1 MRYMIFLLLWLS
13 TIGIPQPNNPV
24 PPPEEYFGFPIGSNQ
39 RLLDWEQIVTYL
51 RKVAQLSPR
60 VHYEEL
66 GKTTLGRPMVMM
78 IISHESNMAQLDSIR
93 WYQQQI
99 AEPFQLD
106 SLTAERY
113 IQQGRLIF
121 LITLNIHSTEIAASQ
136 EAVELIYELA
146 TRNDSTLVHALKN
159 VVLLIVPSLNPDGQ
173 DLVVDWYRKTVGTPA
188 EGTRPPF
195 KYHFYAD
202 HDNNRDWFFFNL
214 KESQMVARVLYHDW
228 YPEVVFD
235 QHQMGS
241 TGARFF
247 LPPYS
252 DPVSPVVPP
261 SLMAHTNALGKY
273 VIARMHDAGFTG
285 LVTNTIFNAYFMGT
299 MSKTP
304 LWQNRIGIL
313 SEAASARL
321 ASPIYLPRSS
331 LRGMGQEL
339 PEYKQQTNFLAP
351 WPGGWWRLRDIID
364 YEKAATYEML
374 FYLAANKSIL
384 KRNFYQL
391 NRQAIAL
398 GKTQAPYYFVIP
410 RQQWDPT
417 AAITMLQ
424 RLRYGNVKVYVATQ
438 NFTANHRTFQK
449 GDFVIPTAQPNR
461 AYIIDLLSKHH
472 YPDLRQYPGGP
483 PRRPYDVTTW
493 SLPLQMQVETIAINQ
508 PLSLSLSPV
517 EPDFQIDVP
526 PLLQEWVAFPVR
538 NLNSY
543 RLINYFLH
551 RKTTVWQQGQGS
563 TARFIVKVPSK
574 KRNEFQELFVLY
586 GVTPE
591 MLTSLPRSPL
601 KKLSPLKLGIYQP
614 YIPWVYDEGW
624 LRLILDTFQFP
635 YQVLRNEALRE
646 NQSALNKV
654 DVIIFGSQ
662 NPKSIIQGSEA
673 LQTTPTPEGEP
684 RLPEQYRKGMGQ
696 TGVAHLKRFIQNG
709 GTAIFIGEA
718 CNFAI
723 EALHLPARNSLKSVS
738 RKEFFAPGTL
748 VRAILDTTSALT
760 AGMPPVANFYINN
773 PLTLKLQPYHALI
786 RETAVYPETD
796 IRVSGWLIGESRL
809 AGTVALAE
817 IPYGKG
823 RVILYAFRVHH
834 RGQTYGT
841 FKLLFNALYRRSNQ

>member
-1 MRYMIFLLLWLS
+1 MRYISILLLWFTLGWAQSPS
-13 TIGIPQPNNPV
+13 TV
-24 PPPEEYFGFPIGSNQ
+24 PSPEAHFGFPVGSDQ
-39 RLLDWEQIVTYL
+39 RLLDWEQIVHYL
-51 RKVAQLSPR
+51 QKVAQASPR
-60 VHYEEL
+60 VQYVEL
-66 GKTTLGRPMVMM
+66 GKTTQGRPMVMM
-78 IISHESNMAQLDSIR
+78 IISHESNMARLDSIR

-106 SLTAERY
+106 SLTAQRY
-113 IQQGRLIF
+113 IQRGKLVF

-136 EAVELIYELA
+136 EAVELVYEMA
-146 TRNDSTLVHALKN
+146 TRTDSSLVHALKE
-159 VVLLIVPSLNPDGQ
+159 VVLLLVPSLNPDGQ

-195 KYHFYAD
+195 KYHYYAD

-214 KESQMVARVLYHDW
+214 KESQLVARVLYHEW

-261 SLMAHTNALGKY
+261 SLMAHTNAIGKY

-339 PEYKQQTNFLAP
+339 PEYKQQTNFLDP

-374 FYLAANKSIL
+374 FYLAANKTLL

-391 NRQAIAL
+391 NRQAIEA
-398 GKTQAPYYFVIP
+398 GQKKAPRYFVIP
-410 RQQWDPT
+410 RQQWDPA

-424 RLRYGNVKVYVATQ
+424 RLRYGNVKIYVAEKD
-438 NFTANHRTFQK
+438 FTAEQRIFRK
-449 GDFVIPTAQPNR
+449 GDFIIPTAQPNR
-461 AYIIDLLSKHH
+461 AYIIDLLSPHH

-493 SLPLQMQVETIAINQ
+493 TLPLQMQVETIAIKH
-508 PLSLSLSPV
+508 PLTVPIKPV
-517 EPDFQIDVP
+517 EPDFLTPVP
-526 PLLQEWVAFPVR
+526 SIQAEWLSFPAR
-538 NLNSY
+538 NLNSF
-543 RLINYFLH
+543 RILNYLLH
-551 RKTTVWQQGQGS
+551 RKIAVWQQGTGS
-563 TARFIVKVPSK
+563 STQFVVNVPRN
-574 KRNEFQELFVLY
+574 KRQELQELFSLY
-586 GVTPE
+586 GVMPQPFAQSRATQ
-591 MLTSLPRSPL
+591 LR
-601 KKLSPLKLGIYQP
+601 KLSPLKLGIYQP

-624 LRLILDTFQFP
+624 LRLILDEFQFP
-635 YQVLRNEALRE
+635 YQVIRDEALRE
-646 NQSALNKV
+646 GKGAFQKV
-654 DVIIFGSQ
+654 DVIVFGSQ
-662 NPKSIIQGSEA
+662 NPKSIVRGIDA
-673 LQTTPTPEGEP
+673 LQSTPTPEGEP
-684 RLPEQYRKGMGQ
+684 QLPAQYRKGIGKS
-696 TGVAHLKRFIQNG
+696 GIANLKRFIKEG

-723 EALHLPARNSLKSVS
+723 ESLNLPARNALKAVS
-738 RKEFFAPGTL
+738 NNDFFAPGTL
-748 VRAILDTTSALT
+748 VRAVLDTTSDLT
-760 AGMPPVANFYINN
+760 AGMPPVANLYINN
-773 PLTLKLQPYHALI
+773 PLALKLRPYHSRI
-786 RETAVYPETD
+786 VETAIYPD
-796 IRVSGWLIGESRL
+796 YDVRVSGWLIGESRL
-809 AGTVALAE
+809 PGTVALAE

-823 RVILYAFRVHH
+823 KVILYAFRVHH
-834 RGQTYGT
+834 RAQTYGT
-841 FKLLFNALYRRSNQ
+841 FKLLFNAFYQRLK